1 MKKLLIFFVFC
12 SFASYGQFT
21 KPELYQGINA
31 NIRLKSPTSA
41 RIAAMMDSI
50 VVSMGTGGGDY
61 TPQGVTLATVGG
73 ISSGTNLGTS
83 PIALQDLLD
92 DIFYPYVNPVFT
104 SFSVSGQSTT
114 VEVGTTLSGSKTF
127 TWGITQNS
135 GVVSTIDIYDITGL
149 VTLATTTPNDGSQ
162 AANVTAIQLNANAST
177 QQWRG
182 IGNNSSPSG
191 TFNSS
196 TFTVT
201 SRYYRF
207 YGAAALPTNSATVRA
222 LPSSAFHTGATSFT
236 FETGTSGS
244 SFIVALPP
252 GVTIASVSDLD
263 ALGADLTAQFVLT
276 GTVNV
281 LDAGST
287 NRAYNIYQYLA
298 DAPYDES
305 HTIQVITAN

>member
-1 MKKLLIFFVFC
+1 MKKLLIIPFFFFTLSVF
-12 SFASYGQFT
+12 GQFT
-21 KPELYQGINA
+21 KPELYYGINQ
-31 NIRLKSPTSA
+31 NIRLKSLTSL
-41 RIAAMMDSI
+41 RVAAMLDSI
-50 VVSMGTGGGDY
+50 VVSMSGSY
-61 TPQGVTLATVGG
+61 TPQGTTLATVGG
-73 ISSGTNLGTS
+73 ITSGTNLGTS

-104 SFSVSGQSTT
+104 SFSITGQSTT

-127 TWGITQNS
+127 TWGVTANS
-135 GVVSTIDIYDITGL
+135 GVVSTIDLYN
-149 VTLATTTPNDGSQ
+149 VTTAATLLAGTANDGTQ
-162 AANVTAIQLNANAST
+162 AQTITTVQLNSNGAT
-177 QQWRG
+177 QVWRG
-182 IGNNSSPSG
+182 IGHDTGTSPSD
-191 TFNSS
+191 FNSS

-201 SRYYRF
+201 SRFYRF
-207 YGAAALPTNSATVRA
+207 YGADALPTNSATVRA
-222 LPSSAFHTGATSFT
+222 LPSSVFHTGATTFT
-236 FETGTSGS
+236 FESGTSLS

-252 GVTIASVSDLD
+252 SVTISSVSDLD

-298 DAPYDES
+298 DAPYNES